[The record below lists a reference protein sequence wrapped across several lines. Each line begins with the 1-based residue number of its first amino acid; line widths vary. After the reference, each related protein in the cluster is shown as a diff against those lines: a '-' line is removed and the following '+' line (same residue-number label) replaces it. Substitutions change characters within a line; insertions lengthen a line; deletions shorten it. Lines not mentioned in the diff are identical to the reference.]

1 MTGIPIPQ
9 RCAARPTQGGLAVPW
24 VSAQL
29 GDAGFDLGH
38 LHTSRMN
45 RCFAERR
52 CQICGEPIT
61 GRIVFFLSESALPSM
76 HAGEPPLHPECAAYS
91 ARACPMVAGRMRH
104 YRTSLSRVYGP
115 AGKQCNIPGCDCGG
129 WVPSKDTGDSNRGRP
144 AEPWHV
150 VWCADYAI
158 TAPDEATA
166 ALVRT
171 GRVPVGVSLGARI
184 DHPLRVRPVR
194 TDTTQECPA

>member
-1 MTGIPIPQ
+1 MTAVPIPL
-9 RCAARPTQGGLAVPW
+9 RCAARPVQGGLVVPW

-38 LHTSRMN
+38 LHTSKMN
-45 RCFAERR
+45 RAFAECR
-52 CQICGEPIT
+52 CQICGERIT
-61 GRIVFFLSESALPSM
+61 GRIVFFLSDSALPTM

-91 ARACPMVAGRMRH
+91 AKACPMVDGRMPH

-115 AGKQCNIPGCDCGG
+115 AGKHCNIPGCDCGG
-129 WVPSKDTGDSNRGRP
+129 WTETSDSADTNRGRP
-144 AEPWHV
+144 AEPWHA
-150 VWCADYAI
+150 VWCNDYAV

-166 ALVRT
+166 ALLRK

-184 DHPLRVRPVR
+184 DHPLKVRPVR
-194 TDTTQECPA
+194 TETTECPA

>member
-1 MTGIPIPQ
+1 MSVIPIPQ
-9 RCAARPTQGGLAVPW
+9 RLAGRPTQGGLVVPW

-38 LHTSRMN
+38 LHTSKMN

-61 GRIVFFLSESALPSM
+61 GRVVFFLSESALPTK

-91 ARACPMVAGRMRH
+91 ARACPMVAGRMTH

-129 WVPSKDTGDSNRGRP
+129 WRPTSDSDDNNRGRP
-144 AEPWHV
+144 AEPWHA
-150 VWCADYAI
+150 VWCIDYTV
-158 TAPDEATA
+158 TAPDERTK
-166 ALVRT
+166 ALIER
-171 GRVPVGVSLGARI
+171 RVTPVGVSLGALI
-184 DHPLRVRPVR
+184 DNPLKVRQVEVDR
-194 TDTTQECPA
+194 G